1 MGILNSDC
9 LWATHYRF
17 LNDATER
24 QGALDFF
31 LAIDQMASK
40 DQHISSRYWCGL
52 RESLDRLLQSVDAYF
67 ISFTKDTAEP
77 QSAGDRLSQWRGYA
91 PGRQGYSMEFQAD
104 SLGYKAGEW
113 TENMRLA
120 TVMLQ
125 CIYDNEVK
133 EEIAEKVIKGHAEAL
148 KLIAQERIKKDH
160 PGSERLI
167 DDPNYSNKLRD
178 LQLNLLKF
186 TSQFKHYGFRE
197 ENECR
202 LAVYVIQGV
211 SELKLIKFRDGALG
225 RTPYIEIPLG
235 LRDQD
240 SMLKRI
246 IVGPSQDKDQ
256 IVVSLRLD
264 LAKMGIQGVKVVPSK
279 IPYRNW

>member
-1 MGILNSDC
+1 
-9 LWATHYRF
+9 
-17 LNDATER
+17 
-24 QGALDFF
+24 
-31 LAIDQMASK
+31 
-40 DQHISSRYWCGL
+40 
-52 RESLDRLLQSVDAYF
+52 
-67 ISFTKDTAEP
+67 
-77 QSAGDRLSQWRGYA
+77 
-91 PGRQGYSMEFQAD
+91 MEFQAD

-202 LAVYVIQGV
+202 LAVYVIRGV